1 MRDRSRS
8 GPRRLAAAAVMAAA
22 LVAAAAC
29 TENSWSV
36 GAEMSGGGDPV
47 RGREAIRSYGC
58 GSCHHVRGVEGAEGQ
73 VGPPLDGIGGR
84 AFIAG
89 RLSNSADNIV
99 RWITDPKGVD
109 EKTAMPDLGV
119 TDSDARDIAAYL
131 YSL

>member
-1 MRDRSRS
+1 MAKDRKQTAH
-8 GPRRLAAAAVMAAA
+8 RRAAIATVGAA
-22 LVAAAAC
+22 LALSASC
-29 TENSWSV
+29 TENAWSG

-47 RGREAIRSYGC
+47 RGRAAIRQYGC
-58 GSCHHVRGVEGAEGQ
+58 GACHQIRGVDGAEGQ

-89 RLSNSADNIV
+89 RLSNSADNLV
-99 RWITDPKGVD
+99 RWITDPRGVD
-109 EKTAMPDLGV
+109 DKTAMPDLGV